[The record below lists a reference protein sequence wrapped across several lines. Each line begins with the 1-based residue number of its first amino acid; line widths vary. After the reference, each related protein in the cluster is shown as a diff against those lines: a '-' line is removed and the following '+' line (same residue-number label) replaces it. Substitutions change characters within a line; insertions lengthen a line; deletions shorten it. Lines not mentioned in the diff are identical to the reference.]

1 MSIYNDNNDN
11 NYKIN
16 SVYTSNYLINKHK
29 KQLSLSLVL
38 TVFAGHV
45 CAAPEFQD
53 VTQAAGISHVMTAT
67 LDSYTGGGAAWV
79 DIDNDGY
86 DDLFVPNAEKGKT
99 GWLYHN
105 NQQGGFV
112 EIAAA
117 AGLEDIDSS
126 GMGVAIG
133 DFDGDGFDDIFV
145 AHGSNYFQAPFLGAE
160 RNTLYKNNGDN
171 TFTDVTVA
179 ANLHNEL
186 ANSMVASFGDI
197 DADGDLDLYVGNYL
211 LQGRMSIAAGDDRC
225 TENHFYLN
233 NGDGTFSEMGNQ
245 LGVDN
250 AGCTLGT
257 IMTNLPA
264 EGSGV
269 FFFNFPDTFYRND
282 GVDDQGVPV
291 FSADTAS
298 NLKDT
303 GNGMGITVG
312 DYDNDGDFDYYTASF
327 TNSNIHST
335 LNQSQQ
341 SASGFATFADK
352 TIEAGLIVAPTQQEL
367 DSNFGGAKIA
377 WGVSFFDAD
386 NDGFVDLYKANGC
399 INGGCQASDFSGG
412 QFGGIFAAQNQPN
425 RLFLNNHNGAFND
438 VAEQAGVKGGVAAE
452 DVLLVCPWNAQPN
465 VSFPCFDQSRSVIMS
480 DYDNDGDVDLFVLN
494 GGDNPPAAQQLS
506 LRLKGIN
513 GNHRAIGARVRVHSG
528 AGINALTQ
536 LREVSSGSGHGST
549 SSFTLNVGLGYNT
562 FANQVH
568 VYWPSGCIQAVGR
581 LPAGFHTIT
590 ENCSDAHQIVGRI
603 TWNGTG
609 VPDATIW
616 DALRFPQSVTT
627 TDAGGFFVLSGYQQG
642 DLAFLNANSTRDEF
656 VLELGAGIFQVG
668 GGDLV
673 DNEIKL
679 SLKDGYIAGYMN
691 LDTGAPLADTQIWDA
706 LTLWGSLVQGSRFS
720 LIPTVEVI

>member
-1 MSIYNDNNDN
+1 MSIYNDN

-38 TVFAGHV
+38 SVFAGHV

-53 VTQAAGISHVMTAT
+53 VTQAAGISHVMTET

-86 DDLFVPNAEKGKT
+86 DDLFVPNAEKGKA

-133 DFDGDGFDDIFV
+133 DFDGDGYDDIFI
-145 AHGSNYFQAPFLGAE
+145 AHGSNYLQAPFLGAE

-179 ANLHNEL
+179 ANLYNEL

-211 LQGRMSIAAGDDRC
+211 PQGNMTSSVTANDRC

-245 LGVDN
+245 LGIDN

-257 IMTNLPA
+257 IMTDYDQDGDLDIYVTNDFTNPPEVVA
-264 EGSGV
+264 GA
-269 FFFNFPDTFYRND
+269 FFFDFPDTFYRND
-282 GVDDQGVPV
+282 GVNEQGVPV
-291 FSADTAS
+291 FTADIVS

-327 TNSNIHST
+327 TRGESVYSV

-341 SASGFATFADK
+341 SVSGFTMFADK
-352 TIEAGLIVAPTQQEL
+352 TTEAGLVVANNVE
-367 DSNFGGAKIA
+367 IA

-399 INGGCQASDFSGG
+399 INGGCQALDFSEN
-412 QFGGIFAAQNQPN
+412 QFGGIFAAQEQPN
-425 RLFLNNHNGAFND
+425 HLFLNNRNGTFND
-438 VAEQAGVKGGVAAE
+438 VAEQAGVRGGVPAE
-452 DVLLVCPWNAQPN
+452 DTLLVCPWNAQPD

-494 GGDNPPAAQQLS
+494 GTSTSRLYRNDTINGDNPPAAQQLS
-506 LRLKGIN
+506 LRLKGTN

-549 SSFTLNVGLGYNT
+549 SSFTL
-562 FANQVH
+562 
-568 VYWPSGCIQAVGR
+568 
-581 LPAGFHTIT
+581 
-590 ENCSDAHQIVGRI
+590 
-603 TWNGTG
+603 
-609 VPDATIW
+609 
-616 DALRFPQSVTT
+616 
-627 TDAGGFFVLSGYQQG
+627 
-642 DLAFLNANSTRDEF
+642 
-656 VLELGAGIFQVG
+656 
-668 GGDLV
+668 
-673 DNEIKL
+673 
-679 SLKDGYIAGYMN
+679 
-691 LDTGAPLADTQIWDA
+691 
-706 LTLWGSLVQGSRFS
+706 
-720 LIPTVEVI
+720 